1 MADRWRD
8 LDHQR
13 ASSDTLVIA
22 PAHRTA
28 RREPRTCRLALFDI
42 DGTLL
47 RTDGAGRRAIHRALI
62 EIFGETGPPDH
73 RFDGKTDP
81 QIVRELMRVVGH
93 EDEHIDARMQELFA
107 LYVVCL
113 REELRDPEH
122 RALPL
127 PGVADLLAV
136 LKARDDVTLGLL
148 TGNLIEGARAKLE
161 AVGIDPDI
169 FVIGAFGSDHE
180 NRPELPA
187 IAQRRAREL
196 LGIDVPGRSVVV
208 IGDTPADVEC
218 GRDIGA
224 RAIGVATGQ
233 YSTEELAAHGAV
245 AVFTDLTETTAVVRA
260 IMGDR

>member
-1 MADRWRD
+1 
-8 LDHQR
+8 
-13 ASSDTLVIA
+13 
-22 PAHRTA
+22 
-28 RREPRTCRLALFDI
+28 
-42 DGTLL
+42 
-47 RTDGAGRRAIHRALI
+47 
-62 EIFGETGPPDH
+62 
-73 RFDGKTDP
+73 
-81 QIVRELMRVVGH
+81 
-93 EDEHIDARMQELFA
+93 MQELFA
-107 LYVVCL
+107 RYVVCL
-113 REELRDPEH
+113 REELRDPGH

-148 TGNLIEGARAKLE
+148 TGNLIEGAHAKLE

-260 IMGDR
+260 IMDDR